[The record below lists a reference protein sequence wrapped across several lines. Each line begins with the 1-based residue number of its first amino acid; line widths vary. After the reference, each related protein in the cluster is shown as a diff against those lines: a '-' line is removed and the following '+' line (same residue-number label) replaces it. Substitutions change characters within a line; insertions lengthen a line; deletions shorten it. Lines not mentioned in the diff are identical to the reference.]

1 MAPLTVRT
9 SERSTW
15 KRCRQQWAYAYL
27 ELLKPR
33 TEAPALRFGGLIHKA
48 LELRYPPGIKR
59 GPHPAKT
66 FEKLFVEELRE
77 AEETWGFRDSD
88 GEWANALELGI
99 AMMNAYVD
107 RYGKDE
113 RYKVIA
119 SERTFKVPV
128 LNPKTGKVAFYY
140 VGTIDG
146 VWEDRQDKAKL
157 LNDYKTTKN
166 NPEDLDYL
174 ALDDQADA
182 YWTWGVDALYAEG
195 VLKPKDKLK
204 GMIYTYLRKG
214 MPDTRPVNAEGQRL
228 NKPEKKVLV
237 KAAQDLGLKL
247 PSRGEGS
254 GKDGNVVTEDIIAV
268 LDKAKVPWQQMGEVS
283 ERQPAPLF
291 HREKVF
297 RSELEREFA
306 RPMAYEEAREMHQ
319 ARQGK
324 LAIYMNPGGAPPLN
338 NCRFCGFKELCEIRK
353 IGGDVDAMIKATMKT
368 WDPYD
373 AHEIAEEGKATN

>member
-1 MAPLTVRT
+1 MGPLKVRT
-9 SERSTW
+9 SERGTW

-27 ELLKPR
+27 MLLKPK

-48 LELRYPPGIKR
+48 LEKRYPPGIKR
-59 GPHPAKT
+59 GPHPSKT
-66 FEKLFVEELRE
+66 FVRLFNKELRE
-77 AEETWGFRDSD
+77 AETKWGFRDSD
-88 GEWANALELGI
+88 GDWADAKELGV
-99 AMMNAYVD
+99 AMLDAYVD
-107 RYGKDE
+107 EFGKDE
-113 RYKVIA
+113 QYKVIA

-128 LNPKTGKVAFYY
+128 LNPNTGKVAFYY

-146 VWEDRQDKAKL
+146 VWEDRSDKAKL

-182 YWTWGVDALYAEG
+182 YWTWGVDDLYNSG
-195 VLKPKDKLK
+195 ILKPKDKLK

-214 MPDTRPVNAEGQRL
+214 FPDLRPANELGQRL
-228 NKPEKKVLV
+228 NKPKKDALV
-237 KAAQDLGLKL
+237 QAALNLGLET
-247 PSRGEGS
+247 RGLKVDEL
-254 GKDGNVVTEDIIAV
+254 IAELEANSV
-268 LDKAKVPWQQMGEVS
+268 DTDQLGEVS
-283 ERQPAPLF
+283 EKQPAPLF

-297 RSELEREFA
+297 RSDVEREFA
-306 RPMAYEEAREMHQ
+306 RPMAYAEAAEMFK

-324 LAIYMNPGGAPPLN
+324 MEIYMNPGGAPPLN

-373 AHEIAEEGKATN
+373 AHEVAEEGKG

>member
-1 MAPLTVRT
+1 MPPLSVRT
-9 SERSTW
+9 SERTTW
-15 KRCRQQWAYAYL
+15 KRCRQQWAYAYMAM
-27 ELLKPR
+27 LKPK
-33 TEAPALRFGGLIHKA
+33 TEAPALRFGGLVHKA

-66 FEKLFVEELRE
+66 FEKVFKAELID
-77 AEETWGFRDSD
+77 AEEKWGFRDAD
-88 GEWANALELGI
+88 GDWANALELGI

-107 RYGKDE
+107 EFGKDE
-113 RYKVIA
+113 RYKVIS

-128 LNPKTGKVAFYY
+128 LNPRTGKVAFYY

-204 GMIYTYLRKG
+204 GMIYTYLRKA
-214 MPDTRPVNAEGQRL
+214 MPDTRPVNAQGQRL
-228 NKPEKKVLV
+228 NKPKKDALIT
-237 KAAQDLGLKL
+237 AATNLGIEVRGLKVDEL
-247 PSRGEGS
+247 IEVCQAGGV
-254 GKDGNVVTEDIIAV
+254 DTDQ
-268 LDKAKVPWQQMGEVS
+268 LGEVS
-283 ERQPAPLF
+283 ERQPPPLF

-297 RSELEREFA
+297 RSDVEREFA
-306 RPMAYEEAREMHQ
+306 RPMAYAEAREMFA
-319 ARQGK
+319 ARAGK
-324 LAIYMNPGGAPPLN
+324 MAVYMNPGGAPPMN
-338 NCRFCGFKELCEIRK
+338 NCGFCGYKELCEIDK
-353 IGGDVDAMIKATMKT
+353 IGGDVDAMIKATMKP
-368 WDPYD
+368 WDPYEQ
-373 AHEIAEEGKATN
+373 HEIEEEGKG

>member
-1 MAPLTVRT
+1 MPALSVRT

-27 ELLKPR
+27 QMLKPK
-33 TEAPALRFGGLIHKA
+33 TEAPALRFGGLVHKA
-48 LELRYPPGIKR
+48 LELRYPPGVKR

-66 FEKLFVEELRE
+66 FEKLFIAELAE
-77 AEETWGFRDSD
+77 AEQTWGFRDSD

-107 RYGKDE
+107 HFGKDE
-113 RYKVIA
+113 RYKVIS

-128 LNPKTGKVAFYY
+128 LNPKGKVAFYY

-195 VLKPKDKLK
+195 ILKPKDKLK

-214 MPDTRPVNAEGQRL
+214 IPDTRPVNAHGQRL
-228 NKPEKKVLV
+228 NNPKKDALV
-237 KAAQDLGLKL
+237 AAATNLGLDVKGLTVDKL
-247 PSRGEGS
+247 TAKLEGN
-254 GKDGNVVTEDIIAV
+254 GVDTA
-268 LDKAKVPWQQMGEVS
+268 LLGEVS

-297 RSELEREFA
+297 RSDVEREFA
-306 RPMAYEEAREMHQ
+306 RPMAYAEAAEMHK

-324 LAIYMNPGGAPPLN
+324 MEIYMNPGGAPPMN
-338 NCRFCGFKELCEIRK
+338 NCRFCGYKELCEIAK
-353 IGGDVDAMIKATMKT
+353 IGGDVEGMIKATMKT
-368 WDPYD
+368 WEPYAD
-373 AHEIAEEGKATN
+373 HEISEEGKSTN

>member
-1 MAPLTVRT
+1 MPPALSVRT

-27 ELLKPR
+27 ELLKPK

-59 GPHPAKT
+59 GPHPAKS
-66 FEKLFVEELRE
+66 FAKLFDAELSE
-77 AEETWGFRDSD
+77 AETKWGFTDSEGD
-88 GEWANALELGI
+88 WANARDLGI
-99 AMMNAYVD
+99 AMMDAYVD
-107 RYGKDE
+107 EYGKDE
-113 RYKVIA
+113 RYKVLA
-119 SERTFKVPV
+119 SEMTFRVPV

-146 VWEDRQDKAKL
+146 LWEDRHDKAKL

-182 YWTWGVDALYAEG
+182 YWTWGVDYLREQG

-214 MPDTRPVNAEGQRL
+214 KPDPRPKNADGHAL
-228 NKPEKKVLV
+228 NKPKKPALV
-237 KAAQDLGLKL
+237 EAMDNLGLETKGL
-247 PSRGEGS
+247 TVDQLIAELESNSVDTAQLGEIS
-254 GKDGNVVTEDIIAV
+254 
-268 LDKAKVPWQQMGEVS
+268 LDQRP
-283 ERQPAPLF
+283 PLF

-297 RSELEREFA
+297 RSDGEREFA
-306 RPMAYEEAREMHQ
+306 RPGAYAEAAEMHK

-324 LAIYMNPGGAPPLN
+324 MEIYMNPGGAPPMN
-338 NCRFCGFKELCEIRK
+338 NCRFCGFKELCEIK
-353 IGGDVDAMIKATMKT
+353 KLGGDVDAMIKATMKT

-373 AHEIAEEGKATN
+373 AHEIAEEGKQTN

>member
-1 MAPLTVRT
+1 MPALSVRT

-27 ELLKPR
+27 ELLKPK

-48 LELRYPPGIKR
+48 LELRYPPGVKR

-66 FEKLFVEELRE
+66 FAKIFDAELLD
-77 AEETWGFRDSD
+77 AEEKWGFRDAD
-88 GEWANALELGI
+88 GDWANAKELGVS
-99 AMMNAYVD
+99 MMEAYVD
-107 RYGKDE
+107 EFGKDE
-113 RYKVIA
+113 RYKVLA
-119 SERTFKVPV
+119 SEMTFRVPV
-128 LNPKTGKVAFYY
+128 LNPKTGKPAFYY

-146 VWEDRQDKAKL
+146 LWEDRQDKAKL

-182 YWTWGVDALYAEG
+182 YWTWGVDFLREQG
-195 VLKPKDKLK
+195 ILKPKDKLK

-214 MPDTRPVNAEGQRL
+214 RPDTRPKNADGHAL
-228 NKPEKKVLV
+228 NKPKKPALV
-237 KAAQDLGLKL
+237 AAMDNLGLETKGL
-247 PSRGEGS
+247 TV
-254 GKDGNVVTEDIIAV
+254 DQLIAELESNGV
-268 LDKAKVPWQQMGEVS
+268 AADQLGEVS
-283 ERQPAPLF
+283 LEQRPPLF

-297 RSELEREFA
+297 RSDVEREFA
-306 RPMAYEEAREMHQ
+306 RPMAYAEASEMHK
-319 ARQGK
+319 ARHGK
-324 LAIYMNPGGAPPLN
+324 MDIYMNPGGAPPMN
-338 NCRFCGFKELCEIRK
+338 NCRFCGFKELCEIKK

-373 AHEIAEEGKATN
+373 AHEIAEEGKQTN

>member
-1 MAPLTVRT
+1 MGPLSVRT

-27 ELLKPR
+27 LLLKPK
-33 TEAPALRFGGLIHKA
+33 TEAPALRFGGLIHAA

-66 FEKLFVEELRE
+66 FLKLFDKELHE
-77 AEETWGFRDSD
+77 AEEKWGFRDSD
-88 GEWANALELGI
+88 GDWANARELGH
-99 AMMNAYVD
+99 AMLTAYVNM
-107 RYGKDE
+107 YGKDE
-113 RYKVIA
+113 RYKVIS
-119 SERTFKVPV
+119 SEHTFKVPV

-182 YWTWGVDALYAEG
+182 YWTWGVDALYADG
-195 VLKPKDKLK
+195 ILKPKDKLK

-214 MPDTRPVNAEGQRL
+214 KPDTRPMNSKGQRL
-228 NKPEKKVLV
+228 NKPS
-237 KAAQDLGLKL
+237 KAALLKAIDDRGLKV
-247 PSRGEGS
+247 PAKGEGS
-254 GKDGNVVTEDIIAV
+254 GKDGNVVTGDLVAV
-268 LDKAKVPWQQMGEVS
+268 VGEKEAGLLGEVS
-283 ERQPAPLF
+283 EKQPAPLF
-291 HREKVF
+291 HREKIF
-297 RSELEREFA
+297 RSDFEREFA
-306 RPMAYEEAREMHQ
+306 RPMAYAEAREMFQ
-319 ARQGK
+319 ARQGRME
-324 LAIYMNPGGAPPLN
+324 IYMNPGGAPPMN

-353 IGGDVDAMIKATMKT
+353 IGGDVDAMIRATMKE
-368 WDPYD
+368 WNPYD